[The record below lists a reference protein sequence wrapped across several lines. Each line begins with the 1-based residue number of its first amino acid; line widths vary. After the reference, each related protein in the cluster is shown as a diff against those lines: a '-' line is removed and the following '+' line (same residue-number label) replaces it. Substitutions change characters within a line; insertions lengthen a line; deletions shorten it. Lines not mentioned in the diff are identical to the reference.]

1 MSEPLRQVHEAD
13 PLGLSLFA
21 GQLVQLVAV
30 LVVSPLYWPAGQF
43 SQEGAALEDVQ
54 GQILYRPLDMPDAEQ
69 VAYGVS
75 S

>member
-1 MSEPLRQVHEAD
+1 M
-13 PLGLSLFA
+13 
-21 GQLVQLVAV
+21 VQLVAV

-43 SQEGAALEDVQ
+43 SQEAALEDVQ